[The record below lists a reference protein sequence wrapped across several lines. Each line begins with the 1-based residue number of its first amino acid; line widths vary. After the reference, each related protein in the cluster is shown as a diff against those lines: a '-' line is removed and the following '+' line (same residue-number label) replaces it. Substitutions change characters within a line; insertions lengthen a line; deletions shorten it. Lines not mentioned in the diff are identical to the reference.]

1 MTEPSTVLDDEQ
13 HIVFGWAQV
22 ITTKDGKIVFDRQGD
37 YVTKEEELAKAAYS
51 YVLTSRDGGE
61 MHLNRGV
68 GTVIESMVFTQEK
81 MDALGIEKGTVPI
94 GWWVG
99 FKIHD
104 AGVWEKVKKG
114 EYSAFSVHGAG
125 RRTPGKL
132 ERHRASTPA
141 KDWMDKVRAVLH
153 KSDIAQPADLSKG
166 VFTARQRKQR
176 VDAAVASA
184 RARKGKGTME
194 PPKGGDYRGGKWY
207 DAEGNHVGNASAE
220 DGPITPVAG
229 AKKKTGK
236 KPSIHAAVSNAFKN
250 GGSINIPSEKKVD
263 ELASKLKAKGIKVKK
278 TSKGT
283 TFTNDK
289 GQSFTLVPTRKG

>member
-141 KDWMDKVRAVLH
+141 KDWMDKVRAVLR

-166 VFTARQRKQR
+166 AFTARQRKQR
-176 VDAAVASA
+176 
-184 RARKGKGTME
+184 
-194 PPKGGDYRGGKWY
+194 
-207 DAEGNHVGNASAE
+207 VGNASAE